1 MQPKPLDQ
9 LGELQRAVL
18 EALWDAHE
26 ASVQELVDRL
36 APERELAY
44 TTVLTTLQNLE
55 KAGWVTH
62 ERKGRAYVYK
72 PTKSRR
78 QAGATSL
85 RAFIKRVFAGDPGLL
100 FQTLI
105 EDERLSKSD
114 LARLR
119 AMIDAKR
126 KEARDE

>member
-1 MQPKPLDQ
+1 LDQ

-18 EALWDAHE
+18 EALWDAEE
-26 ASVQELVDRL
+26 AGVQDLVDRL
-36 APERELAY
+36 APERALAY
-44 TTVLTTLQNLE
+44 TTVLTTLQNRE
-55 KAGWVTH
+55 MAGWVTH
-62 ERKGRAYVYK
+62 ERNGRAYLYK
-72 PTKSRR
+72 PTRSRR

-85 RAFIKRVFAGDPGLL
+85 RAFIKRAFAGDPGLL

-105 EDERLSKSD
+105 EDERLSKGD